1 LKHEVAAEDAR
12 PLEQTSLLLAASE
25 QGPSTTKR
33 KDLRPGGAI
42 RYHGGKSRLL
52 CALPPHHRPK
62 QFPGRPGIGQESKNV
77 GTGPPSEISMKRLI
91 KLCGI
96 LAVVATVIGTVYG
109 PTVRYWKERHRVRY
123 RQEAVTRGRVVA
135 SVNSTGTVKPV
146 QSVTVGSFVSGPIDK
161 LFVDF
166 NDEVKKGQLMA
177 KIDPRVYQA
186 NVDRDKATLV
196 TQKAGVEKARA
207 QLQQAKNDEDRAR
220 RLRAENKGFLSDTEM
235 DQYKFNRLSLAAQLA
250 VAEASVQQAQG
261 TLDQSVAQ
269 LEYTEIRS
277 PVDGMVIDRKVDPGQ
292 TVAASF
298 QTPELFI
305 VAPDLRK
312 EMRVFASVD
321 EADIGQI
328 REAQRRGQPVR
339 FTVDAYPD
347 DLFVGK
353 IFQVRKSSTT
363 TQNVVTYPVIVSAPN
378 LDLKLLP
385 GMTAS
390 ISFQVGETANVMRLP
405 NAALRFYPTREQVR
419 PEDRKLLE
427 GAGPSAEQ
435 DADRPESML
444 SAEDKA
450 EIRRRRNRRHV
461 WVVDGEFLRAVEVV
475 TGLSDTKHTELVSGD
490 VREGQELV
498 TGIQP
503 KE

>member
-1 LKHEVAAEDAR
+1 
-12 PLEQTSLLLAASE
+12 
-25 QGPSTTKR
+25 
-33 KDLRPGGAI
+33 
-42 RYHGGKSRLL
+42 
-52 CALPPHHRPK
+52 
-62 QFPGRPGIGQESKNV
+62 
-77 GTGPPSEISMKRLI
+77 MKRLF

-96 LAVVATVIGTVYG
+96 LAVIATIVGASFG
-109 PTVRYWKERHRVRY
+109 PAARYWKERRRPHY
-123 RQEAVTRGRVVA
+123 RQEALTRGRIVA

-161 LFVDF
+161 LYVDF
-166 NDEVKKGQLMA
+166 NDEVKKNQVMA

-186 NVDRDKATLV
+186 QVDRDKATWV
-196 TQKAGVEKARA
+196 TQVAGVEKAKA
-207 QLQQAKNDEDRAR
+207 QLQQAKNDEERAV
-220 RLRAENKGFLSDTEM
+220 RLRAENKGFIADTEM
-235 DQYKFNRLSLAAQLA
+235 DQYKFNRLSLAAALA
-250 VAEASVQQAQG
+250 VAEASVEQAKG
-261 TLDQSVAQ
+261 TLDQSLAQ
-269 LEYTEIRS
+269 LGYTEIRS

-312 EMRVFASVD
+312 EMYVFASVD

-363 TQNVVTYPVIVSAPN
+363 TQNVVTYPVVVSAPN
-378 LDLKLLP
+378 PDLKLLP

-390 ISFQVGETANVMRLP
+390 ISFQVGAAANVLRLP
-405 NAALRFYPTREQVR
+405 NAALRFYPQREQVR
-419 PEDRKLLE
+419 LEDRKLLE
-427 GAGPSAEQ
+427 GAGPSADQ
-435 DADRPESML
+435 DSDRPESML

-461 WVVDGEFLRAVEVV
+461 WVVDGDFLRAVEVV

-498 TGIQP
+498 TGLQP